1 MRIKTQAILITEE
14 TYPIA
19 VACLPAGF
27 AEYPFDNVDG
37 CWLVINVPGA
47 QDGDEYH
54 SPRVG
59 IYNEWLHPKT
69 FFAKYKDVN
78 KKPGRKPEGPY
89 WIDCERSVDEG
100 LRERIEEDA
109 NRDPNERNTITRR
122 NVNYGKLYAAPLV
135 GYGRR

>member
-27 AEYPFDNVDG
+27 AEYPFDNVKG

-59 IYNEWLHPKT
+59 IYNEWVHPKL
-69 FFAKYKDVN
+69 FVDRYEVIN
-78 KKPGRKPEGPY
+78 KKPGRKPETEY
-89 WIDCERSVDEG
+89 WVECERSVDEA
-100 LRERIEEDA
+100 LKERLEEHA
-109 NRDPNERNTITRR
+109 NQEFDNNSIIRTNMH
-122 NVNYGKLYAAPLV
+122 YGRKVHPQPLV
-135 GYGRR
+135 GYSRR